1 MPSLLAHS
9 LYVSGDSD
17 QNLDLV
23 QLDTTG
29 MFLGLCD
36 KYEKL
41 MCFLILCRR
50 FREINENN
58 MKKFIDERKRLTMK
72 HYRQVELLKKTHT
85 EQVEKFSKDSDKVRQ
100 NDLSHRM

>member
-1 MPSLLAHS
+1 MLKNFVYL
-9 LYVSGDSD
+9 
-17 QNLDLV
+17 NLCLPYGISTKISCAGSYDA
-23 QLDTTG
+23 
-29 MFLGLCD
+29 
-36 KYEKL
+36 
-41 MCFLILCRR
+41 ILCRR